1 MGELKHVFFQLIESE
16 REKKRKKWY
25 PTLGLFRFFLF
36 FVTRQKKNRKKCFKI
51 QKIFSLKANFFST
64 YRAEYRF
71 HRKEK
76 SYLNKNFRVEDMEN
90 SNASG
95 KKAIASRCIES
106 IVASSSF
113 SIPRWLND
121 RKYFEYEKKVL
132 FSKRKDG
139 HRWKTFS

>member
-1 MGELKHVFFQLIESE
+1 MCFFNWLRV
-16 REKKRKKWY
+16 REKKKKKMMSYTW
-25 PTLGLFRFFLF
+25 TFQIFLF